1 MTPEL
6 PILVCLSTR
15 IASLLGSATSAELCN
30 LVQNPEPGCRSL
42 GWASIREC
50 PRAGHDADVAGVK
63 LTVGGNEQAEF
74 VSASGGGRMSP
85 NDCLPPR
92 MYRGDGF
99 CRYRTESLRD
109 SLRAD
114 VVGRDQ
120 RDKPFDGS
128 TLVCPFP
135 DGRSCF
141 GRISV
146 APVRPYQGP
155 SKLGL
160 TMTSCVSPGR
170 GRPAACIENH
180 ETGLADHL
188 PVGSRGLNNE
198 GTEPVR
204 SPSADPL
211 LDDGSYFLGC

>member
-1 MTPEL
+1 
-6 PILVCLSTR
+6 
-15 IASLLGSATSAELCN
+15 
-30 LVQNPEPGCRSL
+30 
-42 GWASIREC
+42 
-50 PRAGHDADVAGVK
+50 VAGLK
-63 LTVGGNEQAEF
+63 LTVGGDEQAEF
-74 VSASGGGRMSP
+74 VSASGGGRMPP

-114 VVGRDQ
+114 VVGRNQ

-135 DGRSCF
+135 DGRGCF

-155 SKLGL
+155 PKLGL

-170 GRPAACIENH
+170 GCPAACIEDH
-180 ETGLADHL
+180 ETGLADDL
-188 PVGSRGLNNE
+188 PAGGRGLKNE

-211 LDDGSYFLGC
+211 LDDGSCFLGCRDGLFAQAMHDVGVREQVVKSVRVSRSRDA

>member
-1 MTPEL
+1 M
-6 PILVCLSTR
+6 
-15 IASLLGSATSAELCN
+15 
-30 LVQNPEPGCRSL
+30 
-42 GWASIREC
+42 
-50 PRAGHDADVAGVK
+50 AGVK

-99 CRYRTESLRD
+99 CRYRTESFRD

-135 DGRSCF
+135 DGRGCF

-211 LDDGSYFLGC
+211 LDDGSSFLGCRDGLFAQAMHDVGVREQVVKSVRVPRSRRA

>member
-1 MTPEL
+1 
-6 PILVCLSTR
+6 
-15 IASLLGSATSAELCN
+15 
-30 LVQNPEPGCRSL
+30 
-42 GWASIREC
+42 
-50 PRAGHDADVAGVK
+50 
-63 LTVGGNEQAEF
+63 
-74 VSASGGGRMSP
+74 MSP
-85 NDCLPPR
+85 NDCPPTR
-92 MYRGDGF
+92 IYRGDGF

-135 DGRSCF
+135 DGRGCF

-170 GRPAACIENH
+170 GRPAARIENH

-211 LDDGSYFLGC
+211 LDDGSCFLGCRDGIFAQATHDVGVREQVVKSVRVPRSRRA